1 MEKEKAIVTLKIKS
15 ASFDELIE
23 KLNKASQA
31 FKEAK
36 QAAEA
41 LKINAGEIIAEP
53 IAESIA
59 KPHLTD
65 INNI

>member
-15 ASFDELIE
+15 ASFDDLIE

-53 IAESIA
+53 IAKPIA

>member
-1 MEKEKAIVTLKIKS
+1 MKKEEAIVTLKIKS
-15 ASFDELIE
+15 ASFDDLIE

-53 IAESIA
+53 
-59 KPHLTD
+59 HQHQQ
-65 INNI
+65 

>member
-1 MEKEKAIVTLKIKS
+1 MKNEKAIVTLKIKS
-15 ASFDELIE
+15 ASFDDLIE

-53 IAESIA
+53 IAKPIA

>member
-1 MEKEKAIVTLKIKS
+1 MKNEKAIVTLKIKS

-53 IAESIA
+53 ITKPIA